1 MIRSTPPVPFAGI
14 ALLGMIA
21 LMALAA
27 PTEAQDA
34 PISLTADDPS
44 LEWFPCGDFIPE
56 DCQATILRLGPDGR
70 NSDVLYRIP
79 ANMPLP
85 AHWHTSQER
94 MILVSGEF
102 HIDYEGHPPLVMRAG
117 SYAWGPPQVP
127 HTARCGNRGTCL
139 LFVAFVEPPDG
150 FPVEGRADGG

>member
-1 MIRSTPPVPFAGI
+1 MVRSTPPARSAGI
-14 ALLGMIA
+14 ALLAMIA

-27 PTEAQDA
+27 PTEAQDS

-56 DCQATILRLGPDGR
+56 DCQATILRLGPDGS

-94 MILVSGEF
+94 MILISGEF
-102 HIDYEGHPPLVMRAG
+102 HIDYEGHLPLVMRAG

-127 HTARCGNRGTCL
+127 HTARCGNQGTCL

-150 FPVEGRADGG
+150 FPAEERADGG